1 MIKKLIPV
9 LISAVMVLSTIT
21 VLAAPTK
28 AQIFGDKSAP
38 YGSIQAAIDAA
49 EPGKTITIGDGQT
62 VENVVV
68 NKALTITSVHGPAKS
83 TIYANDP
90 SSPVF
95 TVTAP
100 NVKINGFTIEN
111 GANRGSAG
119 VFLNNVVNCEV
130 SGNVFDHDWF
140 GVHLASSHCT
150 VTGNYATK
158 NGYAIYLGAA
168 DSNIIS
174 SNSVS
179 GNGYGVYVDTGN
191 GNTIDHNVAN
201 NNIGSALY
209 PIYETKGDGIWMINA
224 NSNTIYSNTLSSNDA
239 IGMTL
244 YKSSN
249 NVVYNNRMES
259 NVWWGVRIRESSGNI
274 VSRNTIASNGIFNL
288 NLVEAYNNRI
298 YLNNFINQN
307 NNFIGTNSFS
317 TPEKMTYVYNGKQFV
332 NYLGNHWS
340 GYSGTDTNQN
350 GVGTTPYFY
359 DNYPL
364 ITLAENYHIVTGPS
378 PSPSPSPSLPSTPS
392 VSITKAQLVPGD
404 PTRFE
409 WVIANTG
416 GSDAG
421 VAPIAMLYKPANT
434 TSGYESLGNVT
445 GSYISDGTT
454 VTNITPYQGYG
465 WAKVPA
471 NGVITVY
478 SAAAVP
484 LDAKWAAY
492 NIAVYDNNGG
502 IYWYFPNWDKHSVL
516 R

>member
-9 LISAVMVLSTIT
+9 LIAAVMVLSTIT

-28 AQIFGDKSAP
+28 AQIQIFGDRSDP
-38 YGSIQAAIDAA
+38 YGSIQAAINAA

-62 VENVVV
+62 VENIVV
-68 NKALTITSVHGPAKS
+68 NKPLTITSEHGPSKS
-83 TIYANDP
+83 TIYASDA
-90 SSPVF
+90 SYPVF
-95 TVTAP
+95 TVTSP

-158 NGYAIYLGAA
+158 NGYAVYLSAA
-168 DSNIIS
+168 DSNTIS

-191 GNTIDHNVAN
+191 GNTIDHNVAT

-259 NVWWGVRIRESSGNI
+259 NVWWGMRIRESSGNI
-274 VSRNTIASNGIFNL
+274 VSRNTLASNGIFNL
-288 NLVEAYNNRI
+288 NLIEAYNNQI

-307 NNFIGTNSFS
+307 NNFGGTNSFS
-317 TPEKMTYVYNGKQFV
+317 SPEKMTYVYNGKQFV

-340 GYSGTDTNQN
+340 AYTGTDSNQD
-350 GVGTTPYFY
+350 GVGVTPYLY

-364 ITLAENYHIVTGPS
+364 ITLAENYHIVTAPSPAPS
-378 PSPSPSPSLPSTPS
+378 PSPSSPPV
-392 VSITKAQLVPGD
+392 VSITKADLVPGD

-434 TSGYESLGNVT
+434 TSGYEAVGNVT
-445 GSYISDGTT
+445 GSYVSDGTT
-454 VTNITPYQGYG
+454 TTNIIPYQGYG

-478 SAAAVP
+478 SAAVVP
-484 LDAKWAAY
+484 PDAKWAAY

>member
-9 LISAVMVLSTIT
+9 LITAVMVLSTIT
-21 VLAAPTK
+21 VLTAPTK
-28 AQIFGDKSAP
+28 AQIFGDKSAR

-68 NKALTITSVHGPAKS
+68 NKALTITSAHGPAKS
-83 TIYANDP
+83 TIYASDP
-90 SSPVF
+90 SYPVF

-100 NVKINGFTIEN
+100 NVKINDFTIEN

-119 VFLNNVVNCEV
+119 VFLNNVINCEI
-130 SGNVFDHDWF
+130 SGNVFDHDWY
-140 GVHLASSHCT
+140 GVHLSSSHCA

-158 NGYAIYLGAA
+158 NGYAIYLSAA
-168 DSNIIS
+168 DSNVIS

-191 GNTIDHNVAN
+191 GNTINNNVAN
-201 NNIGSALY
+201 NNVGSALY

-224 NSNTIYSNTLSSNDA
+224 NSNTVQSNTLTSNDA

-249 NVVYNNRMES
+249 NVVYNNKIES
-259 NVWWGVRIRESSGNI
+259 NVWWGIRIRESSGNV

-288 NLVEAYNNRI
+288 NLIEAYNNQI

-307 NNFIGTNSFS
+307 NNFGGTNSFS
-317 TPEKMTYVYNGKQFV
+317 TPEKMAYVYNGKQFV

-340 GYSGTDTNQN
+340 GYTGTDVNQD
-350 GVGTTPYFY
+350 GIGDTSYLY

-364 ITLAENYHIVTGPS
+364 MTLAENYRIVTVS
-378 PSPSPSPSLPSTPS
+378 PSPT
-392 VSITKAQLVPGD
+392 VSITKAQLVPAD

-421 VAPIAMLYKPANT
+421 VAPIAMLYRLANT
-434 TSGYESLGNVT
+434 TSGYEAVGNVT
-445 GSYISDGTT
+445 GLYVSDGTT
-454 VTNITPYQGYG
+454 VTNVIPYQGYG

-471 NGVITVY
+471 NGVITIY
-478 SAAAVP
+478 SAGVVP

>member
-9 LISAVMVLSTIT
+9 LITAVMVLSTIT

-68 NKALTITSVHGPAKS
+68 NKALTITSAHGPAKS
-83 TIYANDP
+83 TIYASDP
-90 SSPVF
+90 SYPVF

-119 VFLNNVVNCEV
+119 VFLNNAINCEV
-130 SGNVFDHDWF
+130 SGNVFDHDWY
-140 GVHLASSHCT
+140 GVHLASSHCA

-158 NGYAIYLGAA
+158 NGYAIYLSAA
-168 DSNIIS
+168 DSNTIS

-191 GNTIDHNVAN
+191 GNTIEHNVATN
-201 NNIGSALY
+201 DIGSALY

-224 NSNTIYSNTLSSNDA
+224 NSNIVQSNTLNSNDA

-259 NVWWGVRIRESSGNI
+259 NVWWGMRIRESSGNI
-274 VSRNTIASNGIFNL
+274 VSRNTLASNGIFNL
-288 NLVEAYNNRI
+288 NLIEAYNNQI
-298 YLNNFINQN
+298 YLNNFVNQN
-307 NNFIGTNSFS
+307 NNFGGTNSFS
-317 TPEKMTYVYNGKQFV
+317 THEKMTYVYNDKQFV
-332 NYLGNHWS
+332 NYLGNYWS
-340 GYSGTDTNQN
+340 GYTGTDSNHN
-350 GVGTTPYFY
+350 GVGTTPYLY

-364 ITLAENYHIVTGPS
+364 MTLAENYHIVTTSSPAPS
-378 PSPSPSPSLPSTPS
+378 PPSSPA

-434 TSGYESLGNVT
+434 TSGYEAVGNVT
-445 GSYISDGTT
+445 GSYVSDGTS
-454 VTNITPYQGYG
+454 VTNVIPYQGYG

-478 SAAAVP
+478 SATVVP

-502 IYWYFPNWDKHSVL
+502 IYWFFPNWDKHSVL